1 MSSPH
6 EPLSTDASSPAQ
18 VLLVDDPLFDEHRS
32 RGYHPERPERLE
44 AARRAVAACAAQG
57 ITLAQVEP
65 RDASDDELARAHD
78 PAYVEALGRVSG
90 RYAALDADTYIAPE
104 SVRAARRAA
113 GGSIALVD
121 AILAAKTART
131 GVALLRP
138 PGHHATR
145 DRGMGFCLLNN
156 AAIAARH
163 AIEQGGLSRVA
174 IVDWDV
180 HHGNGTQ
187 DIFWEDPRVLYVSL
201 HQAPLYPGTGA
212 VSEVGQG
219 DGAGA
224 TVNVP
229 LSPGAAD
236 AVYAAAFVEVVTPAL
251 ERFAPELVILS
262 AGYDAHERDP
272 LAGMS
277 LTDAAYASMA
287 REIARV
293 AAASAAGRVV
303 LLLEGGYDLAAIE
316 GSLAASI
323 RALVAPATGKGHD
336 AQDAQDAQG
345 AQDAQD
351 AQNPSDP
358 GRAGGADARILTV
371 HREEIAAARRALEAR
386 R

>member
-1 MSSPH
+1 MNPSRDP
-6 EPLSTDASSPAQ
+6 STPRGSGPAQ
-18 VLLVDDPLFDEHRS
+18 VLVVDDPLFDEHRS

-44 AARRAVAACAAQG
+44 AARRAVAACAGQG
-57 ITLAQVEP
+57 IALASVDP
-65 RDASDDELARAHD
+65 RDATDDEIARAHD
-78 PAYVEALGRVSG
+78 PAYVEALSQVSG

-113 GGSIALVD
+113 GGSIALVHALLD
-121 AILAAKTART
+121 AAANEGPRL

-145 DRGMGFCLLNN
+145 DRGMGFCLFNN

-163 AIEQGGLSRVA
+163 AIDQGGLSRVA

-187 DIFWEDPRVLYVSL
+187 DTFWRDPRVLYVSL

-219 DGAGA
+219 DGVGS

-236 AVYAAAFVEVVTPAL
+236 ATYEAAFHDVVTPAL
-251 ERFAPELVILS
+251 ERFAPELVIVS

-272 LAGMS
+272 LASMNLS
-277 LTDAAYASMA
+277 DAAYAMMA

-293 AAASAAGRVV
+293 AAASAGGRVV

-323 RALVAPATGKGHD
+323 LALAAPGAIHGKTGELEAGRSGGE
-336 AQDAQDAQG
+336 G
-345 AQDAQD
+345 A
-351 AQNPSDP
+351 P
-358 GRAGGADARILTV
+358 ARILAV
-371 HREEIAAARRALEAR
+371 HRDEITAAQRVVEAHR
-386 R
+386 